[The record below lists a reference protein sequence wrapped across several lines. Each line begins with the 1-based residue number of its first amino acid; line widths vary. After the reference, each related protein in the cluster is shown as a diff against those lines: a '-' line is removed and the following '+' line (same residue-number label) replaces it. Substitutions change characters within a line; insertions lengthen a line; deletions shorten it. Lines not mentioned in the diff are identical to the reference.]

1 MEEADEL
8 LIPTAAEDEHRASP
22 LIRVVADLI
31 AALSV
36 AGGQIPPRRFEN
48 ALTAARDAGNL
59 LAEAS
64 LMRVLA
70 LRALASP
77 ISLEAAIDALQRAA
91 DQLSAPER
99 AKLMR
104 TLGSL
109 MDEPVTPATAA
120 VADKIAQA
128 LDVPLPEH
136 FKRVLAGGS
145 ILGDLAS
152 RAKRLMRSESPEIV
166 AGRSFACEFGE
177 PRLLEAVQQAERSG
191 NLALLPAA
199 MRGALA
205 AVQQH
210 MDAIVKAADAQAD
223 ALQVAAELEAAA
235 TQIELVAQQRYATIS
250 RRAKML
256 KRHLAEDLHA
266 LVEDAAEEFEV
277 DFRRM
282 AEQRKGWFGKAQT
295 EDLNDRQV
303 IKNLERRYRQLAR
316 RYQDNLDLLDREV
329 AEFCAEFT
337 RVSDEALRP
346 VARYEFRSIAPNAS
360 LELRLKA
367 AVDRA
372 ATRTL
377 VTGAAGAVA
386 GGIAVNA
393 GAIAAAT
400 IAGIAAA
407 PVGVAVLGAVAA
419 AGIWKMFAAPDDR
432 RRRDQRERART
443 LEESLRGEVMK
454 NLPLFENKVD
464 AIVDRFRSAAVPD
477 VSTPRIE
484 ATRLREIATNQREMA
499 LAVVATAKLRMER
512 LVPFVGEGPEDVAA
526 AQGGTAQDT

>member
-8 LIPTAAEDEHRASP
+8 LIPTAAEDEHRATP
-22 LIRVVADLI
+22 MVRVVADLI
-31 AALSV
+31 AALAATDGLV
-36 AGGQIPPRRFEN
+36 APRRFEK
-48 ALTAARDAGNL
+48 ALAAAQDAGNL
-59 LAEAS
+59 FSEAS

-77 ISLEAAIDALQRAA
+77 ISREAAIDALEAA
-91 DQLSAPER
+91 VDQLAAPQR

-104 TLGSL
+104 TLGGL
-109 MDEPVTPATAA
+109 LDEPVTPVNAGLA
-120 VADKIAQA
+120 VEIAQA
-128 LDVPLPEH
+128 LNVPLPEH
-136 FKRVLAGGS
+136 FKRAVAGGS
-145 ILGDLAS
+145 ILGDLAG
-152 RAKRLMRSESPEIV
+152 RAKRFMRSDPPEVV
-166 AGRSFACEFGE
+166 AGRAFACEFGE
-177 PRLLEAVQQAERSG
+177 PRLFEAVQQAERSG
-191 NLALLPAA
+191 NLAQLPIA

-205 AVQQH
+205 AVHQQI
-210 MDAIVKAADAQAD
+210 DAIVKAADAQAD
-223 ALQVAAELEAAA
+223 ALKVAAELEEAAA
-235 TQIELVAQQRYATIS
+235 QIELVAQQRYAAIS

-277 DFRRM
+277 DFRRL

-303 IKNLERRYRQLAR
+303 VKNLERRYRQLAR

-329 AEFCAEFT
+329 SEVCAEFT
-337 RVSDEALRP
+337 RASDEALRP

-360 LELRLKA
+360 MELRLKA

-393 GAIAAAT
+393 GAIAATT

-419 AGIWKMFAAPDDR
+419 AGIWKMFATPDDR

-443 LEESLRGEVMK
+443 LEENLRDEVMK
-454 NLPLFENKVD
+454 NLPRFEDKVD

-484 ATRLREIATNQREMA
+484 AVRLREIATNQRDMA
-499 LAVVATAKLRMER
+499 QAVVATAKLRMG
-512 LVPFVGEGPEDVAA
+512 LLLPFIGDSVEGQAA
-526 AQGGTAQDT
+526 GQSGASPNA